1 VVRKEKGPRVVPPVS
16 VAHTEEIGVV
26 GLLPS
31 SRVGPTAQEARK
43 EWAQRKVGSTQRE
56 GRMGLSEKREDKE
69 K

>member
-1 VVRKEKGPRVVPPVS
+1 VVRKEKAPRVVPPVS

-43 EWAQRKVGSTQRE
+43 EGHNGRWAQPSGKGEWV
-56 GRMGLSEKREDKE
+56 
-69 K
+69 